1 MNFLDAHKRKLEG
14 ATKKRIDLDLQN
26 PIEIPEGV
34 FVQCSNCHAA
44 LYEKVLKKNQHVC
57 PVCQNHFRIDA
68 KTRLEYTV
76 DEGSFEILF
85 DHLLSTNPLHM
96 PGYEEKLIQAQKS
109 SHINEAFVCGKAS
122 IVGYP
127 CAIGILDSHFMMG
140 SMGSVVGE
148 KVTRLIELSTK
159 QHLPLIIFS
168 ASGGARMQEG
178 ILSLMQMAKTS
189 AAIKH
194 LDDSGGLFISVMTHP
209 TTGGVAASFASLGDY
224 HIAEKSS
231 LIGFAGPRV
240 IKQTIREELPEGF
253 QTAEFQLQSG
263 QVDIV
268 LHRQDIRKTLFQLLK
283 FHQKVLYDS
292 L

>member
-1 MNFLDAHKRKLEG
+1 MNFLDVHKRQLEA
-14 ATKKRIDLDLQN
+14 ATKKRMDVDIQTPVD
-26 PIEIPEGV
+26 IPEGV
-34 FVQCSNCHAA
+34 FVQCSKCQAA

-57 PVCQNHFRIDA
+57 PVCSNHFRIDA

-76 DEGSFEILF
+76 DDGSFEPLF
-85 DHLLSTNPLHM
+85 DQLLSTNPLSM
-96 PGYEEKLIQAQKS
+96 PGYEDKLIQAQKS
-109 SHINEAFVCGKAS
+109 SQINEAFVCGRAS

-148 KVTRLIELSTK
+148 KVTRLIELATK
-159 QHLPLIIFS
+159 EHLPLIIFS

-189 AAIKH
+189 AALKH
-194 LDDSGGLFISVMTHP
+194 LDDAGGLFISVMTHP

-224 HIAEKSS
+224 HLAEKSS

-253 QTAEFQLQSG
+253 QTSEFQLQSG
-263 QVDIV
+263 QIDIV
-268 LHRQDIRKTLFQLLK
+268 LNRQDIKKTLFQLLK

>member
-1 MNFLDAHKRKLEG
+1 MNFLDVHKRQLEA
-14 ATKKRIDLDLQN
+14 ATKKRMDVDIQTPVD
-26 PIEIPEGV
+26 IPEGV
-34 FVQCSNCHAA
+34 FVQCSKCQAA

-57 PVCQNHFRIDA
+57 PVCSNHFRIDA

-76 DEGSFEILF
+76 DDGSFEPLF
-85 DHLLSTNPLHM
+85 DQLLSTNPLSM
-96 PGYEEKLIQAQKS
+96 PGYEDKLIQAQKS
-109 SHINEAFVCGKAS
+109 SQINEAFVCGRAS

-148 KVTRLIELSTK
+148 KVTRLIELATK
-159 QHLPLIIFS
+159 EHLPLIIFS

-189 AAIKH
+189 AALKH
-194 LDDSGGLFISVMTHP
+194 LDDAGGLFISVMTHP

-224 HIAEKSS
+224 HLAEKSS

-253 QTAEFQLQSG
+253 QTSEFQLQSG

-268 LHRQDIRKTLFQLLK
+268 LNRQDIKKTLFQLLK

>member
-1 MNFLDAHKRKLEG
+1 MNFLDVHKRQLEA
-14 ATKKRIDLDLQN
+14 ATKKRMDVDIQTPVD
-26 PIEIPEGV
+26 IPEGV
-34 FVQCSNCHAA
+34 FVQCSNCQAA
-44 LYEKVLKKNQHVC
+44 LYEKVLKKNQHLC
-57 PVCQNHFRIDA
+57 PVCSNHFRIDA

-76 DEGSFEILF
+76 DDGSFEPLF
-85 DHLLSTNPLHM
+85 DQLLSTNPLSM
-96 PGYEEKLIQAQKS
+96 PGYEDKLIQAQKS
-109 SHINEAFVCGKAS
+109 SQINEAFVCGRAS

-148 KVTRLIELSTK
+148 KVTRLIELATK
-159 QHLPLIIFS
+159 EHLPLIIFS

-189 AAIKH
+189 AALKH
-194 LDDSGGLFISVMTHP
+194 LDDAGGLFISVMTHP

-224 HIAEKSS
+224 HLAEKSS

-253 QTAEFQLQSG
+253 QTSEFQLQSG

-268 LHRQDIRKTLFQLLK
+268 LNRQDIKKTLFQLLK

>member
-1 MNFLDAHKRKLEG
+1 MNFLDVHKRKLEA
-14 ATKKRIDLDLQN
+14 ATKKRLDIDLQN
-26 PIEIPEGV
+26 PINIPEGV
-34 FVQCSNCHAA
+34 FVQCSNCQAA

-68 KTRLEYTV
+68 YTRLSYTV
-76 DEGSFEILF
+76 DEDSFKVMF
-85 DHLLSTNPLHM
+85 DHLLSTNPLRM
-96 PGYEEKLIQAQKS
+96 PGYEDKLIQAQKS
-109 SHINEAFVCGKAS
+109 SHINEAFVCGQAS
-122 IVGYP
+122 IVGFP

-148 KVTRLIELSTK
+148 KVTRLIEFATK
-159 QHLPLIIFS
+159 EQLPLIIFS

-189 AAIKH
+189 AAIKK
-194 LDDSGGLFISVMTHP
+194 LDDAGGLYISVMTHP

-224 HIAEKSS
+224 HIAEMSS

-240 IKQTIREELPEGF
+240 IKQTIQEELPEGF
-253 QTAEFQLQSG
+253 QTAEFQQQSG

-268 LHRQDIRKTLFQLLK
+268 LNRQDIKKTLFHLLK
-283 FHQKVLYDS
+283 FHQKVFYDS